1 MTENGRFATAGLVFT
16 AYRDLDI
23 VRIANH
29 AASGLGALG
38 HRVAH
43 TRILSDTEAL
53 VVAADHEIR
62 LAVEEDVALTA
73 LPDPAATF
81 LSVRIAS
88 IAAHT
93 APGFARDSVI
103 ARTLQSLL
111 AELRP
116 DHVKWIDTDVLLTSR
131 DFAEATCTAPPR
143 PARPDAAS
151 GTAAAPQQAA
161 RGKPLPDI
169 EETNEILQRR
179 LSDQDPSIFDAQ
191 SDRARDAFSDHRHDP
206 FPGADTAWADEAV
219 DEDIEHAA
227 PRRLSAWMMS
237 LAVAVLALPIGITLF
252 LLNLM
257 KGENLRLASQT
268 AALTGTFVSLE
279 AYGGTAQAMAMLQ
292 TILD

>member
-1 MTENGRFATAGLVFT
+1 MTENGGFVSAGLVFT
-16 AYRDLDI
+16 AFRDLDI

-29 AASGLGALG
+29 AANGLEALG
-38 HRVAH
+38 LRVAH
-43 TRILSDTEAL
+43 TQILSDTEAL

-62 LAVEEDVALTA
+62 LAVKEDVALAA

-81 LSVRIAS
+81 LSMRIAGT
-88 IAAHT
+88 AARR
-93 APGFARDSVI
+93 ASGFARDSII

-111 AELRP
+111 VELRP

-131 DFAEATCTAPPR
+131 DFARAAG
-143 PARPDAAS
+143 PARRRPTHPAS
-151 GTAAAPQQAA
+151 VVNRPQPAA
-161 RGKPLPDI
+161 RCKTLPDI

-191 SDRARDAFSDHRHDP
+191 SAPDRVRKAFADRDYDP
-206 FPGADTAWADEAV
+206 FPIPEADSDDETS
-219 DEDIEHAA
+219 DIEHAA

-237 LAVAVLALPIGITLF
+237 LAVAVLALPVGIALL

-279 AYGGTAQAMAMLQ
+279 AYGGTAQAMAMIQSMLG
-292 TILD
+292 